1 MDGNWKLSCTLT
13 YISIEVLSVKA
24 RFAGGEMILV
34 VGHSQHLKGWQV
46 WQVWQVWQIL
56 QGEIKDEYEA
66 KEDTG
71 FEEGNH
77 EVQTGRRGLGQ
88 IFGASSTPLEAN
100 CVRRRTPFE
109 TRT

>member
-1 MDGNWKLSCTLT
+1 MDGNWKLSCTST
-13 YISIEVLSVKA
+13 YIFSEVLSVEA

-34 VGHSQHLKGWQV
+34 VGHSQHLKV
-46 WQVWQVWQIL
+46 WQVWQVW

-77 EVQTGRRGLGQ
+77 EVQTGNQDLQ
-88 IFGASSTPLEAN
+88 IHFQVILAAGRELMVVLILLVHHLLMTIQ
-100 CVRRRTPFE
+100 
-109 TRT
+109 